1 MKKLIAAVVLI
12 GVIGAASAS
21 AANLGISVNIGEPG
35 YYGQLDVG
43 NARTRLI
50 YSQPVLIQ
58 HRYHTLAPV
67 YLRVPPGHAK
77 NWKKYCDQYNA
88 CTRPV
93 YFVQDDW
100 YRNVYVPRYR
110 DTHGHPYDSRYDDH
124 HDRNGGHDDH
134 GRYDDHRDHNDH
146 YQNGDRH

>member
-1 MKKLIAAVVLI
+1 MIMKKLFAAAALI
-12 GVIGAASAS
+12 SAIGALCALP
-21 AANLGISVNIGEPG
+21 AAATNVGVSVSIGEPG

-43 NARTRLI
+43 DARPRLI

-58 HRYHTLAPV
+58 HRYHNLAPI

-77 NWKKYCDQYNA
+77 NWKKYCDRYNA

-110 DTHGHPYDSRYDDH
+110 DTHGHPYDSRG
-124 HDRNGGHDDH
+124 N
-134 GRYDDHRDHNDH
+134 DHRDNNDH
-146 YQNGDRH
+146 YQNDGRYPYGDRH